1 MLKTTEVISSYPTV
15 DLDMIQNEWSQ
26 YNSKFNHKIIVLDDD
41 PTGVQTVHSIPV
53 YTDWSYKAIEQGF
66 QEDNQMFFILT
77 NSRAFT
83 EEKTKQVHQEI
94 AVTIEEISQK
104 YKRPYILI
112 SRGDSTL
119 RGHYPLETKV
129 LRETIEQKAGRKID
143 GEVLIPFFREGGRL
157 TVQNTHYVDQD
168 GVLIPV
174 GETEFAND
182 RTFGYCSSHL
192 GEWIEE
198 KTKGEYTKDSVTY
211 ISLDD
216 IRAINIDKIYRQLM
230 SVSNFNKVVV
240 NALAEE
246 DVSVFASAL
255 IKAIQNGKQ
264 FLFRTAAS
272 FTKIIGNVK
281 SRPLLT
287 KEELIEENHSNGGLI
302 LIGSHVK
309 KTTEQLNQLKKLST
323 LHFIELDSHLVLN
336 QEKFK
341 KEIDR
346 VRLEA
351 EQKVK
356 NGITTVI
363 YTRRELLKLEEDAE
377 EELQLAVKI
386 SDGVTSIVSNFA
398 IRPKYIIAKGGI
410 TSSDIGTKG
419 LGVKRANVAGQIA
432 PGIPVWQI
440 GTESKFPNLPYIIFP
455 GNVGAPSTL
464 KDIVT
469 KLEGVKE

>member
-157 TVQNTHYVDQD
+157 TVQNTHYIDQD

-182 RTFGYCSSHL
+182 RTFGYSSSHL

-246 DVSVFASAL
+246 DVSVFASAM

-363 YTRRELLKLEEDAE
+363 YTRRELLKLGEGAE

-455 GNVGAPSTL
+455 GNVGAASTL

>member
-1 MLKTTEVISSYPTV
+1 MLKTSEVISSYPTV

-216 IRAINIDKIYRQLM
+216 IRAINIDKIYHQLM

-240 NALAEE
+240 NAIAEE

-363 YTRRELLKLEEDAE
+363 YTRRELLKLGEDAE

-419 LGVKRANVAGQIA
+419 LGVKRANIAGQIA